1 MRYMK
6 SCVGL
11 NFKIHSLSL
20 PLLFLFCDETLI
32 NLSQE
37 VWHHLDFLFLFWLC
51 GFFWPSRNSICAT
64 CLPSPNPVGT
74 VSPATVVRCARCAF
88 FFCSI
93 YIYIYYALC
102 CSLALWVYR
111 FSAFSVP
118 LRVNNFV
125 NWKQILRA
133 GSRTRGIA
141 IASQP
146 SQPAGCETNS
156 VHKKTPG
163 SNRCDQT
170 LYPEL

>member
-1 MRYMK
+1 MLDWILK
-6 SCVGL
+6 S
-11 NFKIHSLSL
+11 IHSRSLSVSFLWWNINQFVAGGVAPFRFPVSILTVWFFLAKPKLNLCHL
-20 PLLFLFCDETLI
+20 PTQPLPRRYRLACNCSQVCQVRFLLLLYT
-32 NLSQE
+32 
-37 VWHHLDFLFLFWLC
+37 
-51 GFFWPSRNSICAT
+51 
-64 CLPSPNPVGT
+64 
-74 VSPATVVRCARCAF
+74 
-88 FFCSI
+88 
-93 YIYIYYALC
+93 YIYYALC

-141 IASQP
+141 IAKATASQP